1 MCAILDANVV
11 HKVFGKNRPEAG
23 KAFFEWLVSGNGSLV
38 TGGKLH
44 RELTRVHAFMEW
56 SKQAVLSGKI
66 KRFNDRKIDDRT
78 ERLKDSCISDDAH
91 VIALAQISGARFLY
105 SDEGNLHKDF
115 KNKRLI
121 DDPRGTIYSTKDRD
135 SFTSGHRNLL
145 HRSGICGGLLP
156 DRTSDHGTPPR

>member
-23 KAFFEWLVSGNGSLV
+23 KAFFEWLVSGNGRLV

-44 RELTRVHAFMEW
+44 QELTRVHTFMEW
-56 SKQAVLSGKI
+56 SKQATLSGKI

-78 ERLKDSCISDDAH
+78 EKLKGSCISDDPH

-105 SDEGNLHKDF
+105 SDDGNLHQDF
-115 KNKRLI
+115 KNKKLI
-121 DDPRGTIYSTKDRD
+121 PKPEGKIYSTKKQN
-135 SFTSGHRNLL
+135 SFTTSHQELL
-145 HRSGICGGLLP
+145 SRRDIC
-156 DRTSDHGTPPR
+156 RT

>member
-11 HKVFGKNRPEAG
+11 HKVFGKSRPEAG
-23 KAFFEWLVSGNGSLV
+23 KAFFDWLVSGNGILV

-44 RELTRVHAFMEW
+44 QELTRAHPFMEW

-66 KRFNDRKIDDRT
+66 KRFNDREIDDRT
-78 ERLKDSCISDDAH
+78 EMLKDSCKSDDAH

-121 DDPRGTIYSTKDRD
+121 DNPRGAIYSTKNQD

-145 HRSGICGGLLP
+145 RRSGICGGLLP
-156 DRTSDHGTPPR
+156 DRTSDYGAPLR